1 MLVYM
6 IYACLKMLLIFIFL
20 QVFMVIGINHL
31 ELQQVLL
38 IRNLLQCNQMAIY
51 EFTTLLMLHNFH
63 IIAHIWQQ

>member
-31 ELQQVLL
+31 ELQQVLI

-51 EFTTLLMLHNFH
+51 EFTTQLMLHNFH